1 MLKTLTPLLGAVLLA
16 ATTALYAQTP
26 PSTQAPA
33 AKEERRAKMKE
44 AHQKARSACEGKQG
58 QEHRDC
64 MRKEMC
70 AQSKDAAK
78 CEAHFKERSAAFNKA
93 YDSCKGKATGDEFRS
108 CMHEYR
114 VREKK

>member
-1 MLKTLTPLLGAVLLA
+1 MLKTLTPLFGAVLLA

-26 PSTQAPA
+26 AAPA
-33 AKEERRAKMKE
+33 DSGKAGHEKMK
-44 AHQKARSACEGKQG
+44 AARQKASSACEGKQG

-70 AQSKDAAK
+70 AQSKDAAR

-93 YDSCKGKATGDEFRS
+93 YDLCKGKATGDEFRS
-108 CMHEYR
+108 CMREQR
-114 VREKK
+114 VHAKK